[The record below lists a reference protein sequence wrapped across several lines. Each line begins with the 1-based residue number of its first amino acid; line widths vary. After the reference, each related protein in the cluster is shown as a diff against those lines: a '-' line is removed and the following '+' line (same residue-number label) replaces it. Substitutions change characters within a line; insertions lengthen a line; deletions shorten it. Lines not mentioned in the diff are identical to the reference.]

1 MAATSEDFVH
11 PEFLVETKW
20 LAKHLGQSD
29 LHILDCTVHI
39 AFNPVTMFEISS
51 GADDFERGHIPGAQ
65 FVDVLTEL
73 SDASH
78 PVALMAPGAAQFAS
92 VMSARGIAAGTRVV
106 LYSGQNV
113 YWATRVWWLFRMF
126 GFADAA
132 VLNGGMQK
140 WRREARPI
148 ETGPARPQPRVGFIV
163 REQPALMA
171 SKAEVIAAIGND
183 TVCTINALPADQ
195 HRFTG
200 GVHYGRPG
208 HIAGS
213 INFPSGDLLDPETNE
228 FLPPA
233 SCAGALTA
241 LGLSRSA

>member
-1 MAATSEDFVH
+1 M
-11 PEFLVETKW
+11 
-20 LAKHLGQSD
+20 
-29 LHILDCTVHI
+29 
-39 AFNPVTMFEISS
+39 
-51 GADDFERGHIPGAQ
+51 
-65 FVDVLTEL
+65 DVLTEL

-148 ETGPARPQPRVGFIV
+148 ETGPARPQPPADFIA
-163 REQPALMA
+163 REQRPLMVT
-171 SKAEVIAAIGND
+171 KEDVLAAIGNGA
-183 TVCTINALPADQ
+183 VCTINALPEDQ
-195 HRFTG
+195 HRFTS